1 MASKKPIAARKSS
14 FDLIDREKFLASL
27 SMSRDSVVLDAAC
40 GVGSYSLA
48 MASRCPNGKIFSFDL
63 WEAGI
68 DRLCDEI
75 LADAITNIV
84 PRVADLCTLPLGNDT
99 IDICLLATVL
109 HDLMQDGTDQGALRE
124 IKRVLRPGGVLA
136 VIEFKKIA
144 GKPGPPINIR
154 INPAEL
160 DETLRLLGF
169 TPCRKAEI
177 DLGDYNYLALYCLP

>member
-1 MASKKPIAARKSS
+1 MANRKPITAGKNS

-27 SMSRDSVVLDAAC
+27 SMSRNSIVLDAAC

-48 MASRCPNGKIFSFDL
+48 MASLCPNGKIFSFDL

-68 DRLCDEI
+68 DRLCVEVFGGV
-75 LADAITNIV
+75 ITNIV
-84 PRVADLCTLPLGNDT
+84 PKVADLCALPLGSDT

-109 HDLMQDGTDQGALRE
+109 HDLMQDDTDQDVLLE
-124 IKRVLRPGGVLA
+124 IKRVLRAGGVLA

-154 INPAEL
+154 ISPAEL
-160 DETLRLLGF
+160 DETLRLFGF
-169 TPCRKAEI
+169 TPCRKSEI
-177 DLGDYNYLALYCLP
+177 DLGDYNYLALYRLP